1 MIKRLFPHIA
11 ADVIYKVPASYPSTP
26 YLAAINWT
34 AKVVKAKPEEAR
46 EYANL
51 ASRLPGARGRENP
64 ELFPALQKELADNPH
79 AQEFASLDGNCFF
92 KAALENPN
100 LWDKPTDSGSGTK
113 ELRKKLV
120 EKLVEIAAPPS
131 PFYAMLL
138 MDGDRL
144 GALLQKHQ
152 TEATLISNSLK
163 MFSLKV
169 PSLIKDGNGVTVFAG
184 GDDVWPCY
192 LENALATAIKLRSA
206 YSRHLLIVKSQATI
220 SGAIVYAHF
229 NCRLP
234 KYITKHSA
242 FFQMSQENRPGQSC
256 VTV

>member
-1 MIKRLFPHIA
+1 VRQQRQAGIFYDLEENERLCSIALIKRLFPHIA
-11 ADVIYKVPASYPSTP
+11 ADVIYKVPTSYPSTP

-34 AKVVKAKPEEAR
+34 AKVSKRNPKKHVSMPILPLVYPAPEAAKTR
-46 EYANL
+46 
-51 ASRLPGARGRENP
+51 SCFRLFKRSWP
-64 ELFPALQKELADNPH
+64 DNPH

-138 MDGDRL
+138 MDGDWL

-152 TEATLISNSLK
+152 TKATLISNSLK
-163 MFSLKV
+163 S
-169 PSLIKDGNGVTVFAG
+169 
-184 GDDVWPCY
+184 
-192 LENALATAIKLRSA
+192 SA
-206 YSRHLLIVKSQATI
+206 
-220 SGAIVYAHF
+220 
-229 NCRLP
+229 
-234 KYITKHSA
+234 
-242 FFQMSQENRPGQSC
+242 
-256 VTV
+256 